1 MNMKNFITNVV
12 SDSVGLS
19 DIGRVISPQEFDKT
33 QSDDFLL
40 EGEMIYFLIKT
51 RMDEYCFTNFAII
64 HVDGQSSVSKKRTL
78 KRYDYSMY
86 DITNIQL
93 ETAGTIDLDL
103 ELNFYVGGNPFK
115 ISIKKDHIES
125 ARDIYQALKAMEL
138 EKSLNRSTY
147 QLLSNNLNTVVSS
160 LGNVKIENAV
170 EAIHLFDNLLHRTE
184 ERHKELQKD
193 YLKTDYGYLFEKYI
207 NR

>member
-1 MNMKNFITNVV
+1 MKNFISNVV

-19 DIGRVISPQEFDKT
+19 DIGRVVPPQEFNQT

-40 EGEMIYFLIKT
+40 EGERIYFLIKT
-51 RMDEYCFTNFAII
+51 RMDEYCFTNYAII
-64 HVDGQSSVSKKRTL
+64 HVDGQSSISKKRTL
-78 KRYDYSMY
+78 KRFDYSMY

-93 ETAGTIDLDL
+93 ETAGTIDLDV
-103 ELNFYVGGNPFK
+103 ELNFYLGGNPFH
-115 ISIKKDHIES
+115 ISIKKDHIEA

-138 EKSLNRSTY
+138 EKNLNRSNY
-147 QLLSNNLNTVVSS
+147 QALLNNLNVVTSS
-160 LGNVKIENAV
+160 IGNIKIENAV
-170 EAIHLFDNLLHRTE
+170 EGIHLFDNLLHRTE
-184 ERHKELQKD
+184 EKHKELQRL